1 MRSMQGDLLL
11 LGAGGKM
18 GPSLAMLARN
28 ALTAAGSG
36 AAVIAVSR
44 YSDPAVRRRLEEAG
58 VTTVSADLLDEAD
71 LAALPDAPNVI
82 YMPAMK
88 FGSSGQAPRTW
99 AVNTYLAGRAAAR
112 YAGSRIV
119 AFSSGN
125 VYPLVPVTSG
135 GAREQD
141 PTGPVGEYAWSVL
154 GRERLFE
161 HFSLQNGTPVALLR
175 LNYAV
180 ELRYGVLV
188 DIAVAVKS
196 GEPIDVSMGNVNVVW
211 QGDANEWTLRA
222 LGHCSSPA
230 TVLNITGPETL
241 SVRQLAERLGVL
253 LGVEPRFVGEEQP
266 NALLN
271 NASVAHSLFGY
282 PRLGVQTLLELVAA
296 WVGSDGEL
304 LGRPTKFQ
312 VRSGAF

>member
-1 MRSMQGDLLL
+1 MRSVEGDLLL

-28 ALTAAGSG
+28 ALDAAGND
-36 AAVIAVSR
+36 AQVIAVSR
-44 YSDPAVRRRLEEAG
+44 YSDAAVRQRLEDAG
-58 VTTVSADLLDEAD
+58 VRTISADLMEDDGLSS
-71 LAALPDAPNVI
+71 LPDAPNVI

-88 FGSSGQAPRTW
+88 FGSTGQAPQTW
-99 AVNTYLAGRAAAR
+99 AVNTYLAGRAAER
-112 YAGSRIV
+112 FAGSRIV

-135 GAREQD
+135 GAREED
-141 PTGPVGEYAWSVL
+141 PTGPLGEYAWSVL
-154 GRERLFE
+154 GRERLFQ
-161 HFSLQNGTPVALLR
+161 HFSLVNGTPVALLR

-196 GEPIDVSMGNVNVVW
+196 GEPVDVSMGNVNVVW

-222 LGHCSSPA
+222 LQHCTSPA
-230 TVLNITGPETL
+230 TILNLTGPETL
-241 SVRQLAERLGVL
+241 SVRRLAEALGRH

-266 NALLN
+266 SALLN
-271 NASVAHSLFGY
+271 NASRAHTLFGY
-282 PRLGVQTLLELVAA
+282 PSVAVGGLLELVAD
-296 WVGSDGEL
+296 WVGEGHEL
-304 LGRPTKFQ
+304 HGKPTKFQ
-312 VRSGAF
+312 VRTGAF

>member
-1 MRSMQGDLLL
+1 MRSLEGDLLL

-28 ALTAAGSG
+28 ALDAAGNP
-36 AAVIAVSR
+36 ARVIAVSR
-44 YSDPAVRRRLEEAG
+44 YSDASVRERLEAAG
-58 VTTVSADLLDEAD
+58 VTTVSADLLDETD
-71 LAALPDAPNVI
+71 LAALPDARNVI

-88 FGSSGQAPRTW
+88 FGSVGQEPRTW
-99 AVNTYLAGRAAAR
+99 AINTYLAGRAAAR
-112 YAGSRIV
+112 YAASRIV

-141 PTGPVGEYAWSVL
+141 PTGPIGEYAWSVL
-154 GRERLFE
+154 GRERLFQ
-161 HFSLQNGTPVALLR
+161 HFSQQNGTPVTLLR

-188 DIAVAVKS
+188 DIATAVKN
-196 GEPIDVSMGNVNVVW
+196 GDPIDVSMGNVNVVW

-222 LGHCSSPA
+222 LHHCSSPA
-230 TVLNITGPETL
+230 RVLNITGPETL
-241 SVRQLAERLGVL
+241 SVRQLAERLGEL
-253 LGVEPRFVGEEQP
+253 MGTEPRLVGEEQQS
-266 NALLN
+266 ALLN

-282 PRLGVQTLLELVAA
+282 PRVGVQELLALVAA
-296 WVGSDGEL
+296 WVGEGREL
-304 LGRPTKFQ
+304 HGRPTKFQ
-312 VRSGAF
+312 VRTGAF